1 MERKSGCLSRNSIT
15 VVFSTFCIVLASV
28 QPVLARPAEVILI
41 RHAEK
46 PLDESNVHLSATGR
60 ERARALVKFF
70 TTTPALATNGPPVAL
85 FAARPASH
93 SKSQRPRETLKP
105 VAKHLNLHILT
116 PYTATEYAALAK
128 KVLDDPAYDGKT
140 VVICWV
146 HDYLPQLAEEFGV
159 QPRPA
164 SWKSTVFD
172 RVWVIAY
179 RGGQGLLT
187 SLPQALLPGDSLR

>member
-1 MERKSGCLSRNSIT
+1 
-15 VVFSTFCIVLASV
+15 
-28 QPVLARPAEVILI
+28 LI

-46 PLDESNVHLSATGR
+46 PRDESNVHLSATGR
-60 ERARALVKFF
+60 ERARALVKLF
-70 TTTPALATNGPPVAL
+70 TTTPALTTNGPPVAL
-85 FAARPASH
+85 FAARQVSR
-93 SKSQRPRETLKP
+93 SKSQRPQETLKP
-105 VAKHLNLHILT
+105 LAKHLNLHVLT

-146 HDYLPQLAEEFGV
+146 HDYLPQLAEELGV

-179 RGGQGLLT
+179 RGEQALLT
-187 SLPQALLPGDSLR
+187 ILPQALLPGDSHR